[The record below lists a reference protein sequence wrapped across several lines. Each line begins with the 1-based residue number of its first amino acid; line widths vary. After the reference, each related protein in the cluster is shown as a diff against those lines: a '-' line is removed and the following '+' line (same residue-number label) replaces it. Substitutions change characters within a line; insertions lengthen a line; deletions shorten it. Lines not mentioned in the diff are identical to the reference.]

1 MVNRSRRTSSL
12 DTFSSTPDLARDF
25 IILSPLIPSVTGSM
39 PTKLPV

>member
-1 MVNRSRRTSSL
+1 MVNSSRSTSDL
-12 DTFSSTPDLARDF
+12 ETFSSTPLLARAF

>member
-1 MVNRSRRTSSL
+1 MVNSSRRTSSF
-12 DTFSSTPDLARDF
+12 DTFSSTLLFARDF